1 MIINTSEEAIQID
14 HSAKF
19 DYRDQKEFK
28 DKEEPELTLC
38 PSGTF
43 NKVIFKMIYDL
54 DECDHS
60 NIEIKVYPQQEGKD
74 MFLHVL
80 IGN

>member
-1 MIINTSEEAIQID
+1 MTYEI
-14 HSAKF
+14 
-19 DYRDQKEFK
+19 
-28 DKEEPELTLC
+28 
-38 PSGTF
+38 
-43 NKVIFKMIYDL
+43 

-60 NIEIKVYPQQEGKD
+60 NIEVKIIPQMEAKD